1 MFWYWAWFTAFLSD
15 DIWFPNFLLS
25 NLTDSPLS
33 YLISDFQIFTW
44 LLSNLTDSPLSQVEH
59 IYLPGPTDWD
69 GGADRL
75 TPGSCPKIQNTNCS
89 WYISSPD
96 TRRLSW
102 KRNFTRITTSRGDAG
117 SRWPTSCVSQRD
129 KSKFG
134 SRTGQIDA
142 LLVQISMPLFFQVL
156 TYKTY
161 IPNFCQNLLGY
172 YWPPLLVLFRT
183 TGESQFIVGTI
194 QLIKPTLK
202 CL

>member
-1 MFWYWAWFTAFLSD
+1 MSWTISSWPTSPYLSLECSHLWEKPERGANHCPLCSADYKSKAIIQLRCFDTALDSPPSLSEASHFQ
-15 DIWFPNFLLS
+15 IFNPAAS
-25 NLTDSPLS
+25 NLTDSPL
-33 YLISDFQIFTW
+33 F
-44 LLSNLTDSPLSQVEH
+44 QVEH

-134 SRTGQIDA
+134 SRTGE
-142 LLVQISMPLFFQVL
+142 MPF
-156 TYKTY
+156 
-161 IPNFCQNLLGY
+161 
-172 YWPPLLVLFRT
+172 
-183 TGESQFIVGTI
+183 
-194 QLIKPTLK
+194 
-202 CL
+202 

>member
-1 MFWYWAWFTAFLSD
+1 MFWYRAWFTAPFLSKASH
-15 DIWFPNFLLS
+15 FLNPN
-25 NLTDSPLS
+25 
-33 YLISDFQIFTW
+33 

-75 TPGSCPKIQNTNCS
+75 TPGIFAAENRK
-89 WYISSPD
+89 YEISEHLFVSPD

-117 SRWPTSCVSQRD
+117 SRWLTNCVSQRD

-134 SRTGQIDA
+134 SRTGET
-142 LLVQISMPLFFQVL
+142 SFFFSSYSPHIKFVFP
-156 TYKTY
+156 T
-161 IPNFCQNLLGY
+161 
-172 YWPPLLVLFRT
+172 LLVLFHTIRK
-183 TGESQFIVGTI
+183 SQPIVGTI

-202 CL
+202 CCKGRFKLNSYRQ